1 MRTELL
7 KTMKKKWHIRN
18 DNFEKASSKEQIVN
32 NILLNRKLYTEKEKT
47 AFLFPDYERDLNNPF
62 LMNGMEKAVNRVI
75 LAKKQGDRIC
85 IYGDYDADGVTA
97 TVLVKDFFDQIG
109 INSFCYIPDK
119 DKEGNSLNKKAIDY
133 IESHGAKLI
142 ITVDCGISSFQE
154 VVYAKKKKI
163 ETIITDHH
171 SLPKKM
177 PEALAIINPKA
188 SPDYPEKNLAGVG
201 VAFKFISALADS
213 LDEYDN
219 AQLKWFLDLVAI
231 GTIAD
236 CVPLIG
242 ENRTL
247 VKFGLL
253 VLSKTKRVGL
263 KQIFQVGALNIN
275 SGLIPSAEQI
285 SFQLAPRINAAGRI
299 DHANLAFNLLST
311 PADREDLARDLAWEL
326 EKKNQYRQKI
336 TEKTIHEVE
345 DKLKIKKKLPVVIM
359 EWSPRWNYGIVGLVA
374 GKIAEKYHR
383 PTIILQEK
391 DEILRGSGRSVPGIN
406 FIEIL
411 RKFDYLIN
419 RYGGHSQALGGEFP
433 KKNIAELKNNL
444 ERKIAPLLKT
454 KTSQK
459 LNIDAELSLEQVTF
473 DLANEISRMEPFG
486 EGNPEPV
493 FLIKNL
499 KVSDLKLVGNGEK
512 HLKLTLSGQNS
523 NSCLSAIGFRL
534 ADTYANLKVNDK
546 IDLVFALQ
554 KNQWNGIE
562 SLQAKI
568 IDLDI
573 ISS

>member
-1 MRTELL
+1 
-7 KTMKKKWHIRN
+7 MKKKWHIRN

-336 TEKTIHEVE
+336 TEKIIHEVE

-411 RKFDYLIN
+411 RKLDYLIN

>member
-1 MRTELL
+1 
-7 KTMKKKWHIRN
+7 MKKKWHIRN

-201 VAFKFISALADS
+201 VAFKFISALANS

-336 TEKTIHEVE
+336 TEKIIHEVE
-345 DKLKIKKKLPVVIM
+345 DKLKIKKKLPAVIM

-391 DEILRGSGRSVPGIN
+391 DEILRGSGRSVPEIN

-411 RKFDYLIN
+411 REFDYLIN

-444 ERKIAPLLKT
+444 EKKIAPLLKT

>member
-236 CVPLIG
+236 CVPLIR

-311 PADREDLARDLAWEL
+311 PTDREDLARDLAWEL

-336 TEKTIHEVE
+336 TEKIIHEVE
-345 DKLKIKKKLPVVIM
+345 DKLKIKKKLPAVIM

-391 DEILRGSGRSVPGIN
+391 DEILRGSGRSVP
-406 FIEIL
+406 EIRTSRSFPSSTRNVRAWL
-411 RKFDYLIN
+411 IAGRSSKFRFVPSSTSLLYSRRLTSTVAESC
-419 RYGGHSQALGGEFP
+419 RLYAL
-433 KKNIAELKNNL
+433 
-444 ERKIAPLLKT
+444 PLY
-454 KTSQK
+454 
-459 LNIDAELSLEQVTF
+459 
-473 DLANEISRMEPFG
+473 R
-486 EGNPEPV
+486 
-493 FLIKNL
+493 
-499 KVSDLKLVGNGEK
+499 
-512 HLKLTLSGQNS
+512 
-523 NSCLSAIGFRL
+523 
-534 ADTYANLKVNDK
+534 
-546 IDLVFALQ
+546 
-554 KNQWNGIE
+554 
-562 SLQAKI
+562 
-568 IDLDI
+568 
-573 ISS
+573 

>member
-1 MRTELL
+1 
-7 KTMKKKWHIRN
+7 MKKKWHIRN
-18 DNFEKASSKEQIVN
+18 DNFEKASSEEQIVN

-62 LMNGMEKAVNRVI
+62 LMNDMEKAVNRVI

-311 PADREDLARDLAWEL
+311 PTDREDLARDLAWEL

-336 TEKTIHEVE
+336 TEKIIHEVE
-345 DKLKIKKKLPVVIM
+345 DKLKIKKKLPAVIM

-411 RKFDYLIN
+411 REFDYLIN

-512 HLKLTLSGQNS
+512 HLKLTLSDQNS

>member
-1 MRTELL
+1 
-7 KTMKKKWHIRN
+7 MKKKWHIRN

-336 TEKTIHEVE
+336 TEKIIHEVE
-345 DKLKIKKKLPVVIM
+345 DKLKIKKKLPAVIM

-391 DEILRGSGRSVPGIN
+391 DEILRGSGRSVLGIN

-459 LNIDAELSLEQVTF
+459 LNIDAELSLGQVTF

>member
-1 MRTELL
+1 
-7 KTMKKKWHIRN
+7 MKKKWHIRN

-62 LMNGMEKAVNRVI
+62 LMNDMEKAVNRVI

-311 PADREDLARDLAWEL
+311 PTDWEDLARDLAWEL

-336 TEKTIHEVE
+336 TEKIIHEVE
-345 DKLKIKKKLPVVIM
+345 DKLKIKKKLPAVIM

-374 GKIAEKYHR
+374 GKVAEKYHR

-391 DEILRGSGRSVPGIN
+391 DEILRGSGRSVPEIN

-411 RKFDYLIN
+411 REFDYLIN

-523 NSCLSAIGFRL
+523 NNCLSAIGFRL

>member
-62 LMNGMEKAVNRVI
+62 LMNGMEKAVNRVV

-242 ENRTL
+242 ENHTL

-336 TEKTIHEVE
+336 TEKIIHEVE
-345 DKLKIKKKLPVVIM
+345 DKLKIKKKLPAVIM

-391 DEILRGSGRSVPGIN
+391 DEILRGSGRSVPEIN

>member
-1 MRTELL
+1 
-7 KTMKKKWHIRN
+7 MKKKWHIRN

-336 TEKTIHEVE
+336 TEKIIHEVE

>member
-1 MRTELL
+1 
-7 KTMKKKWHIRN
+7 MKKKWHIRN

-62 LMNGMEKAVNRVI
+62 LMNDMEKAVNRVI

-311 PADREDLARDLAWEL
+311 PTDREDLARDLAWEL

-336 TEKTIHEVE
+336 TEKIIHEVE
-345 DKLKIKKKLPVVIM
+345 DKLKIKKKLPAVIM

-391 DEILRGSGRSVPGIN
+391 DEILRGSGRSVPEIN

-411 RKFDYLIN
+411 REFDYLIN

-459 LNIDAELSLEQVTF
+459 LNIDAELSLEQVIF

>member
-1 MRTELL
+1 
-7 KTMKKKWHIRN
+7 MKKKWHIRN

-236 CVPLIG
+236 CVPLIR

-275 SGLIPSAEQI
+275 SGFIPSAEQI

-311 PADREDLARDLAWEL
+311 PTDREDLARDLAWEL

-336 TEKTIHEVE
+336 TEKIIHEVE
-345 DKLKIKKKLPVVIM
+345 DKLKIKKKLPAVIM

-411 RKFDYLIN
+411 REFDYLIN

>member
-1 MRTELL
+1 
-7 KTMKKKWHIRN
+7 MKKKWHIRN
-18 DNFEKASSKEQIVN
+18 DNFEKASSEEQIVN

-62 LMNGMEKAVNRVI
+62 LMNDMEKAVNRVI

-311 PADREDLARDLAWEL
+311 PTDREDLARDLAWEL

-336 TEKTIHEVE
+336 TEKIIHEVE
-345 DKLKIKKKLPVVIM
+345 DKLKIKKKLPAVIM

-391 DEILRGSGRSVPGIN
+391 DEILRGSGRSVPEIN

-411 RKFDYLIN
+411 REFDYLIN

-459 LNIDAELSLEQVTF
+459 LNIDAELSLEQVIF

>member
-1 MRTELL
+1 
-7 KTMKKKWHIRN
+7 MKKKWHIRN
-18 DNFEKASSKEQIVN
+18 DNFEKASSEEQIVN

-62 LMNGMEKAVNRVI
+62 LMNDMEKAVNRVI

-119 DKEGNSLNKKAIDY
+119 DKEGNSLSKKAIDY

-311 PADREDLARDLAWEL
+311 PTDREDLARDLAWEL

-336 TEKTIHEVE
+336 TEKIIHEVE
-345 DKLKIKKKLPVVIM
+345 DKLKIKKKLPAVIM

-411 RKFDYLIN
+411 REFDYLIN

>member
-336 TEKTIHEVE
+336 TEKIIHEVE

>member
-236 CVPLIG
+236 CVSLIG

-336 TEKTIHEVE
+336 TEKIIHEVE

>member
-1 MRTELL
+1 
-7 KTMKKKWHIRN
+7 MKKKWHIRN

-47 AFLFPDYERDLNNPF
+47 AFLFPNYERDLNNPF

-311 PADREDLARDLAWEL
+311 PTDREDLARDLAWEL

-336 TEKTIHEVE
+336 TEKIIHEVE
-345 DKLKIKKKLPVVIM
+345 DKLKIKKKLPAVIM

-391 DEILRGSGRSVPGIN
+391 DEILRGSGRSVPEIN

-411 RKFDYLIN
+411 REFDYLIN

>member
-1 MRTELL
+1 
-7 KTMKKKWHIRN
+7 MKKKWHIRN

-47 AFLFPDYERDLNNPF
+47 AFLFLDYERDLNNPF

-336 TEKTIHEVE
+336 TEKIIHEVE

>member
-1 MRTELL
+1 
-7 KTMKKKWHIRN
+7 MKKKWHIRN
-18 DNFEKASSKEQIVN
+18 DNFEKASSEEQIVN

-62 LMNGMEKAVNRVI
+62 LMNDMEKAVNRVI

-311 PADREDLARDLAWEL
+311 PTDREDLARDLAWEL

-336 TEKTIHEVE
+336 TEKIIHEVE
-345 DKLKIKKKLPVVIM
+345 DKLKIKKKLPAVIM

-411 RKFDYLIN
+411 REFDYLIN

>member
-1 MRTELL
+1 
-7 KTMKKKWHIRN
+7 MKKKWHIRN

-236 CVPLIG
+236 CVPLIR

-311 PADREDLARDLAWEL
+311 PTDREDLARDLAWEL

-336 TEKTIHEVE
+336 TEKIIHEVE
-345 DKLKIKKKLPVVIM
+345 DKLKIKKKLPAVIM

-411 RKFDYLIN
+411 REFDYLIN